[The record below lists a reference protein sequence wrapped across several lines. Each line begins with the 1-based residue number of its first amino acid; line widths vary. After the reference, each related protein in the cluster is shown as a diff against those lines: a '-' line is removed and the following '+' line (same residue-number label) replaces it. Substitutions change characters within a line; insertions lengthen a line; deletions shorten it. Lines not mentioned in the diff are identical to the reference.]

1 MDDEW
6 PSFDDELQMI
16 REKKLKSME
25 MAFEKQAGGI
35 SGGIVMDVTDN
46 NFTSFL
52 RDHKK
57 VIIDFWAE
65 WCGPCRTTG
74 PIVEEL
80 AMEYNGL
87 VSVGKCDTDQNPHLT
102 QSFQISAIPT
112 LIFFS
117 HGQMVDRLTGAYPK
131 EAIRSHMVRS
141 LGLED

>member
-6 PSFDDELQMI
+6 PSFDDELRII
-16 REKKLKSME
+16 REKKFKSME
-25 MAFEKQAGGI
+25 MAFEKQA
-35 SGGIVMDVTDN
+35 GGIVMDVTDN

-52 RDHKK
+52 RDNKK

-65 WCGPCRTTG
+65 WCGPCRTVG

-87 VSVGKCDTDQNPHLT
+87 VSVGKCDTDQNPVLT
-102 QSFQISAIPT
+102 RNFQISAIPT

-141 LGLED
+141 LGLKD

>member
-1 MDDEW
+1 
-6 PSFDDELQMI
+6 
-16 REKKLKSME
+16 
-25 MAFEKQAGGI
+25 
-35 SGGIVMDVTDN
+35 
-46 NFTSFL
+46 
-52 RDHKK
+52 HKK

-65 WCGPCRTTG
+65 WCGPCRTIG

-87 VSVGKCDTDQNPHLT
+87 VSVGKCDTDQNPVLT

-112 LIFFS
+112 LILFS